1 MKESGDGGGPNRP
14 VRSTRGQNKKYD
26 DGVSGSDD
34 DDDAPLSSLKKKRKR
49 SGSDAGMGST
59 VKSFLIVRG
68 IHSRQQQT

>member
-1 MKESGDGGGPNRP
+1 M
-14 VRSTRGQNKKYD
+14 RSTRGQNKKYD

-59 VKSFLIVRG
+59 VKSFLIVENL
-68 IHSRQQQT
+68 SFFF